1 MKKCPHCNGIF
12 SDDFEKCP
20 QCDIVLSNY
29 TSDDKEKDDNEIE
42 KEKIRK
48 LITIGALVAAFIL
61 GIGFKSIIGVKRT
74 DYVNLKIKNEELQK
88 QYDELSTAKDG
99 LQKEYDTYKVGTVAN
114 STSTMHK
121 IHSKSFEMS
130 DFSTDHM
137 NEETIEFMG
146 KNIEFLENL
155 RVKYNDTKD
164 KTLWYSIIKLLP
176 ES

>member
-61 GIGFKSIIGVKRT
+61 GIGFKSIIGVKETGEIEQITFDLKGLIYFRIAPESVKKYT
-74 DYVNLKIKNEELQK
+74 HIWQAQDKADPEVFEDYKLA
-88 QYDELSTAKDG
+88 T
-99 LQKEYDTYKVGTVAN
+99 
-114 STSTMHK
+114 
-121 IHSKSFEMS
+121 SKSKKAFTSRITYEDLGGEDYS
-130 DFSTDHM
+130 DLD
-137 NEETIEFMG
+137 
-146 KNIEFLENL
+146 
-155 RVKYNDTKD
+155 
-164 KTLWYSIIKLLP
+164 W
-176 ES
+176 

>member
-99 LQKEYDTYKVGTVAN
+99 LQK
-114 STSTMHK
+114 
-121 IHSKSFEMS
+121 
-130 DFSTDHM
+130 
-137 NEETIEFMG
+137 
-146 KNIEFLENL
+146 
-155 RVKYNDTKD
+155 
-164 KTLWYSIIKLLP
+164 
-176 ES
+176 

>member
-99 LQKEYDTYKVGTVAN
+99 LQKEYDTYKRKMQPYEEQQATAEQAAIEEQNKKAAENAKQVAEQ
-114 STSTMHK
+114 K
-121 IHSKSFEMS
+121 Q
-130 DFSTDHM
+130 
-137 NEETIEFMG
+137 
-146 KNIEFLENL
+146 
-155 RVKYNDTKD
+155 
-164 KTLWYSIIKLLP
+164 
-176 ES
+176 